1 MFLVFLLPSA
11 AFVQPAA
18 NHTITVGGVG
28 DAMLGLM
35 PDELATALGPAFDIG
50 DEVRITVDFDGR
62 IVTSAGA
69 VQFCAAM
76 TENTDKL
83 TLFLVSNPGYTTAQ
97 GVGATTTIA
106 EAVYADETLSCIPDN
121 QGREFVSFANGPEG

>member
-1 MFLVFLLPSA
+1 
-11 AFVQPAA
+11 
-18 NHTITVGGVG
+18 
-28 DAMLGLM
+28 
-35 PDELATALGPAFDIG
+35 LGPAFDIG

-106 EAVYADETLSCIPDN
+106 EAVYVDETLSCIPDN